1 MNNLLFW
8 YNKYKEKRLKTNNK
22 NFEENEKIAKQLDK
36 KIKINNNKDIDK
48 RKVLLNMIKIVQK
61 AGIEIPNNINSL
73 KEEELEKILE
83 NIVIEKK

>member
-1 MNNLLFW
+1 M
-8 YNKYKEKRLKTNNK
+8 KTNNK

-36 KIKINNNKDIDK
+36 KIKINNNKGIDK

>member
-1 MNNLLFW
+1 M
-8 YNKYKEKRLKTNNK
+8 KTNNK